1 MMTRESL
8 RERGKARRREAIL
21 TAAYELFAE
30 RGFDATSIA
39 DIAEAAEVSPRT
51 VTLYFPTKLEL
62 AMEHFNAFVD
72 QLAAALHDRPAGQGI
87 LDTVEQWLRE
97 QAGSQSEFDD
107 LYDRMLQAN
116 PQLKGLCRGRLTD
129 VVQDG
134 AKLLAEEQGRRPD
147 DFAPRILAAT
157 VASVIGELTHRS
169 EPGDLET
176 AMTFIRAAAAT
187 LRSG

>member
-1 MMTRESL
+1 MTGDSL
-8 RERGKARRREAIL
+8 RERSKARRREAIL

-30 RGFDATSIA
+30 QGFDATSIA

-62 AMEHFNAFVD
+62 AMEHFNAFVE
-72 QLAAALHDRPAGQGI
+72 QLTSALHARPTGQGI

-97 QAGSQSEFDD
+97 QADSQDEFDE
-107 LYDRMLQAN
+107 LYDQMLQAN

-129 VVQDG
+129 AIQDG
-134 AKLLAEEQGRRPD
+134 AQLLAQEQGWRPD

-157 VASVIGELTHRS
+157 VASVISELTHQS
-169 EPGDLET
+169 DPGDLET

-187 LRSG
+187 LQPS

>member
-1 MMTRESL
+1 MTGDSL
-8 RERGKARRREAIL
+8 RERSKARRREAIL

-72 QLAAALHDRPAGQGI
+72 QLAAALHARPAGQGI
-87 LDTVEQWLRE
+87 LDTVEQRMRE
-97 QAGSQSEFDD
+97 QAEAQGKFDEA
-107 LYDRMLQAN
+107 YDRMLQSN
-116 PQLKGLCRGRLTD
+116 PQLKGLCRSRLAD
-129 VVQDG
+129 VIQDG
-134 AKLLAEEQGRRPD
+134 ARLLAEEQGWRPD
-147 DFAPRILAAT
+147 DLAPRILAAT
-157 VASVIGELTHRS
+157 VASVIGELMHRS

-176 AMTFIRAAAAT
+176 AMAFIRAAAAT
-187 LRSG
+187 LPPG

>member
-1 MMTRESL
+1 MVGDSL

-72 QLAAALHDRPAGQGI
+72 ELAAALHDRPAGQGI
-87 LDTVEQWLRE
+87 IDTVEQWLRE
-97 QAGSQSEFDD
+97 QGDSQSKFDGP
-107 LYDRMLQAN
+107 YDRMLESN
-116 PQLKGLCRGRLTD
+116 PHLKGLCRERLTD

-134 AKLLAEEQGRRPD
+134 ARLLAEEQGWRPD
-147 DFAPRILAAT
+147 DLAPRILAAT

-169 EPGDLET
+169 EPGDLER

-187 LRSG
+187 LQPG

>member
-1 MMTRESL
+1 MTGDSL
-8 RERGKARRREAIL
+8 RERGKARRRDAIL

-62 AMEHFNAFVD
+62 AMAHFNTFVD
-72 QLAAALHDRPAGQGI
+72 QLSAALRARPAGQGI
-87 LDTVEQWLRE
+87 IDTVEQWLRE
-97 QAGSQSEFDD
+97 RADYRGKFDE
-107 LYDRMLQAN
+107 LHDRVLQAN
-116 PQLKGLCRGRLTD
+116 PQLKGLCRSRLTD
-129 VVQDG
+129 AVQDG
-134 AKLLAEEQGRRPD
+134 ARLLAEEQGWRAD
-147 DFAPRILAAT
+147 AFAPRILAAT
-157 VASVIGELTHRS
+157 VASVIGELTHQS

-187 LRSG
+187 LQPG

>member
-1 MMTRESL
+1 MTGGSL

-51 VTLYFPTKLEL
+51 VTLYFPSKLEL
-62 AMEHFNAFVD
+62 AMAHFNAFID
-72 QLAAALHDRPAGQGI
+72 GLAGRLHTRPEGQGI
-87 LDTVEQWLRE
+87 LDTVEQWLRQ
-97 QAGSQSEFDD
+97 QAEARDEFDE
-107 LYDRMLQAN
+107 LHDRMLQAN
-116 PQLKGLCRGRLTD
+116 PQLKGLCGGRLAD
-129 VVQDG
+129 VIQDG
-134 AKLLAEEQGRRPD
+134 ARLLAEEQGRRPD

-157 VASVIGELTHRS
+157 VASVIGELMHRS

-176 AMTFIRAAAAT
+176 AMAFIRAAAAS
-187 LRSG
+187 LQPA

>member
-1 MMTRESL
+1 MTGDSL
-8 RERGKARRREAIL
+8 RERSKARRREAIL

-62 AMEHFNAFVD
+62 ATAHFNAFVD
-72 QLAAALHDRPAGQGI
+72 RLTAALHARPMGQGI
-87 LDTVEQWLRE
+87 IDTLEQWLRE
-97 QAGSQSEFDD
+97 QTAPQDEFDV
-107 LYDRMLQAN
+107 LHDRMLQSN

-129 VVQDG
+129 AIQEG
-134 AKLLAEEQGRRPD
+134 TRLLAEEQGRGPD
-147 DFAPRILAAT
+147 DFAPRILAST
-157 VASVIGELTHRS
+157 VASVIAELRHRS
-169 EPGDLET
+169 GPGDLET

-187 LRSG
+187 LQRG

>member
-1 MMTRESL
+1 MTGASL
-8 RERGKARRREAIL
+8 RERSKARRREAIL

-62 AMEHFNAFVD
+62 AMAHFNAFVD
-72 QLAAALHDRPAGQGI
+72 QLAAALHARPSGQGI

-97 QAGSQSEFDD
+97 QTESPDKFDQ
-107 LYDRMLQAN
+107 LHDRMLQAN

-134 AKLLAEEQGRRPD
+134 ARLLAEEQGWRPD

-157 VASVIGELTHRS
+157 AASVIGELTHRS
-169 EPGDLET
+169 EPGDLEI

-187 LRSG
+187 LQPG